1 MRRNSTT
8 WGMIASSGALV
19 LTLAACGGDSPEV
32 VDPGTPTQDVSTDDG
47 ASTETDPGD
56 AADATTDE
64 AGDDTGTETD
74 TDTGGGEQAAGTSI
88 SPDEFITML
97 KSPGM
102 ENMTSFTLDMN
113 MGMEG
118 QSMIMTGAA
127 DLSDGTAM
135 DIQMEVPGAGNIH
148 MILVDGEA
156 FMSMPGV
163 TEEGQFVQ
171 MPLEELMGADADE
184 FTNQVDITSQWDDWE
199 AGAQEVTFVGVED
212 VDGEQLNHYELLLDT
227 SKVESEDMA
236 GMPGELTYDVWL
248 DDQNFMRQ
256 VTFELEGVEAVMKM
270 DNWGEPVDIAAP
282 DAADVMQMPGMP
294 TGR

>member
-32 VDPGTPTQDVSTDDG
+32 VDPGAASQDVSTNDA
-47 ASTETDPGD
+47 ASTETDTSEE

-64 AGDDTGTETD
+64 TTTDDTSADDET
-74 TDTGGGEQAAGTSI
+74 TGGEQAAGTPI
-88 SPDEFITML
+88 SPDEFITLL

-102 ENMTSFTLDMN
+102 ENMTSFSLDMN
-113 MGMEG
+113 MNMDGEAMV
-118 QSMIMTGAA
+118 MRGAA
-127 DLSDGTAM
+127 DMSDGMAM
-135 DIQMEVPGAGNIH
+135 DIEMEVPGAGTVH
-148 MILVDGEA
+148 LILIDGDA
-156 FMSMPGV
+156 FMSMPGL
-163 TEEGQFVQ
+163 TEDGQFFQV
-171 MPLEELMGADADE
+171 PLEEVLGADAEAFSD
-184 FTNQVDITSQWDDWE
+184 QVDITAQWDDWE
-199 AGAQEVTFVGVED
+199 AGAQEVTFVGPED

-256 VTFELEGVEAVMKM
+256 VIFELEGVEAVMKM
-270 DNWGEPVDIAAP
+270 DNWGEPANIVAP
-282 DAADVMQMPGMP
+282 DAADIMQMPGMP